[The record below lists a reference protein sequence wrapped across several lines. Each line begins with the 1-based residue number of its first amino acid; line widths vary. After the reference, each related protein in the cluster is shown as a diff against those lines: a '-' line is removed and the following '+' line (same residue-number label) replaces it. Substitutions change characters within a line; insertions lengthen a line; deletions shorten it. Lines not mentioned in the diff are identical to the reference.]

1 MISIVLAEEDVVGLV
16 LDVRSRPVVGPGLV
30 TGLGLVA
37 GPGLVVG
44 PGLVAGPGLVDGP
57 GLVVGLSDGLELGL
71 TELCI
76 VDSWADVDGLSEVG
90 LGLGLATGVE
100 SELTEVVSGLGVV
113 G

>member
-16 LDVRSRPVVGPGLV
+16 ILDVRSRPVVGPGLV

-44 PGLVAGPGLVDGP
+44 PGLVAGLGLVVGP

-76 VDSWADVDGLSEVG
+76 VDSWADVAGLSEV
-90 LGLGLATGVE
+90 
-100 SELTEVVSGLGVV
+100 
-113 G
+113 

>member
-1 MISIVLAEEDVVGLV
+1 MISIVFAEEDVVGLV

-44 PGLVAGPGLVDGP
+44 LGLVVGP

-76 VDSWADVDGLSEVG
+76 VDSWADVDGLSED
-90 LGLGLATGVE
+90 
-100 SELTEVVSGLGVV
+100 
-113 G
+113 